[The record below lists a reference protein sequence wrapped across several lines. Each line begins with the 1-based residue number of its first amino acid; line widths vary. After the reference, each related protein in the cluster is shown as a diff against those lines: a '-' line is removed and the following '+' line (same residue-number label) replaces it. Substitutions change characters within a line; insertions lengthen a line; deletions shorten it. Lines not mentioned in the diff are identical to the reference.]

1 MAVSAKRQLQ
11 FWGIAFAVFVLVLW
25 LLGSTLLPFLLGAGL
40 AYFLDPLA
48 DRLERLGLNRVA
60 ATSVI
65 AVVAVVAF
73 GVALLFGVPALI
85 GQIEA
90 LVAALPDYIAGLI
103 DLLSRRY
110 PDIFGESS
118 PFRRNL
124 SDVETMLRDGGL
136 TVATG
141 VLAGALGVLDFLVL
155 LFVTPVVAFYLLLDW
170 DRMVTKVNG
179 ILPRQHGPT
188 IRRLARDIDVV
199 LAGFVRGQL
208 SVCLILG
215 GFYAIALMAIGLQ
228 YGFLVGIIAGLVSF
242 VPYVGSTFGLVLS
255 LGIAAFQ
262 FWDAKL
268 WIVLTAGIFFFG
280 QFVEGNILSPN
291 LIGKSVGLHPV
302 WLILALAVFG
312 TLFGFTGLLVAVPVA
327 AALGVISRFL
337 IERYLESPLYTGRC
351 RPRTTKPC
359 GRGSSSSTCRRARRT
374 AATPSSSRRRTSSPS
389 RQVDSWPG
397 WPLGRLAVAGPRG
410 SGKTHLAHVWAARA
424 AARVL
429 AAADLAALDLGRLPG
444 DAALVVED
452 VDRSGGDAAVEEAL
466 FHLCNRLAAGGGS
479 LLVTGREPPAR
490 WPLALPDLASRL
502 RAAPVARLEPPTT
515 RCSPRCWSSSSPTAS
530 SPSAPSSSTISSPG
544 WTARSPP
551 PRRWSRPST
560 APASPVTARSPP
572 GSPARCSAARSL
584 LIVMMRAT
592 PQRPGGERGGRGSC
606 RSRHAGPQ
614 ARLAHRGR
622 RGAAPKER

>member
-1 MAVSAKRQLQ
+1 MAVSAKRQLK

-73 GVALLFGVPALI
+73 GLALLFGVPALI
-85 GQIEA
+85 GQLEA
-90 LVAALPDYIAGLI
+90 LVSALPDYVASLI
-103 DLLSRRY
+103 ELLSRRY

-155 LFVTPVVAFYLLLDW
+155 LFVTPVVTFYLLLDW
-170 DRMVTKVNG
+170 DRMVTNVNG

-242 VPYVGSTFGLVLS
+242 VPYVGSTVGLVLS

-268 WIVLTAGIFFFG
+268 WIVVTAGIFFFG

-327 AALGVISRFL
+327 AALGVIGRFL
-337 IERYLESPLYTGRC
+337 IERYLESPLYTG
-351 RPRTTKPC
+351 
-359 GRGSSSSTCRRARRT
+359 
-374 AATPSSSRRRTSSPS
+374 
-389 RQVDSWPG
+389 Q
-397 WPLGRLAVAGPRG
+397 
-410 SGKTHLAHVWAARA
+410 
-424 AARVL
+424 
-429 AAADLAALDLGRLPG
+429 LPPE
-444 DAALVVED
+444 ED
-452 VDRSGGDAAVEEAL
+452 
-466 FHLCNRLAAGGGS
+466 
-479 LLVTGREPPAR
+479 
-490 WPLALPDLASRL
+490 
-502 RAAPVARLEPPTT
+502 
-515 RCSPRCWSSSSPTAS
+515 
-530 SPSAPSSSTISSPG
+530 
-544 WTARSPP
+544 
-551 PRRWSRPST
+551 
-560 APASPVTARSPP
+560 
-572 GSPARCSAARSL
+572 
-584 LIVMMRAT
+584 
-592 PQRPGGERGGRGSC
+592 
-606 RSRHAGPQ
+606 
-614 ARLAHRGR
+614 
-622 RGAAPKER
+622 